1 MTNFVVVDLTPI
13 DKDKMAQYSALA
25 AETLPPF
32 NGNFIGKGEVKVLSG
47 QAQYKLKVIIQF
59 PDIESARAWYK
70 SEAYQAIIPLRK
82 EAMKSQF
89 HLI

>member
-1 MTNFVVVDLTPI
+1 MTNLVVVDLTPI

-25 AETLPPF
+25 AETLTPF
-32 NGNFIGKGEVKVLSG
+32 NGNFIAKGEVEVLSG
-47 QAQYKLKVIIQF
+47 EALHKLKVIIQF

-70 SEAYQAIIPLRK
+70 SEAYQAIIPLRE
-82 EAMKSQF
+82 EAMRSQF

>member
-1 MTNFVVVDLTPI
+1 MTNLVVVDLTPI

-25 AETLPPF
+25 AETLTPF
-32 NGNFIGKGEVKVLSG
+32 NGNFIAKGEVDVLSG
-47 QAQYKLKVIIQF
+47 EVQHKLKVVIQF
-59 PDIESARAWYK
+59 PNIESAKAWYK
-70 SEAYQAIIPLRK
+70 SEAYQAIIPLRE

>member
-1 MTNFVVVDLTPI
+1 MTNLVVVDLTPI

-25 AETLPPF
+25 AKTLLPF
-32 NGNFIGKGEVKVLSG
+32 NGNFIGKGEIEVLSG
-47 QAQYKLKVIIQF
+47 EAHHKLKVIIQF

-70 SEAYQAIIPLRK
+70 SEAYQAIIPLRE
-82 EAMKSQF
+82 EAMRSQF